1 MAGET
6 MCEYPG
12 LSNIIAGA
20 YDAALDSRLWPEVL
34 ANIADFVNG
43 QVGGLL
49 VKDSVHKCVNARC
62 HSGGDAHYM
71 QLYEQ
76 TYSQLGPVA
85 TSLFCD
91 VGRVVAIPDLVP
103 YKEFCRG
110 RFYQEWARPQ
120 GWVDVAITVLEKTA
134 DGCAY
139 LSMARDEASGMV
151 DEDMRRRMALIVP
164 HVQRAVLIGRTID
177 FKQAEA
183 TVFAEILD
191 NLSFGLFLV
200 DSRSQLIHAN
210 AAGNEILAAG
220 DLLRSTGGRL
230 GAVDAQVDQALR
242 ETVVAAGHGDAEVG
256 IKGIALPL
264 TAHNDDRYVAHVLP
278 LTCGARRCAGA
289 NYAAT
294 AALFVRKAAME
305 YPSPAEVIG
314 KTYDLTPAELRVL
327 FGIVQIGGVP
337 EVAAALGVADATIKT
352 HVSRLF
358 EKTGT
363 GRQADLVRL
372 VAGFS
377 MPLAS

>member
-1 MAGET
+1 
-6 MCEYPG
+6 
-12 LSNIIAGA
+12 
-20 YDAALDSRLWPEVL
+20 
-34 ANIADFVNG
+34 
-43 QVGGLL
+43 
-49 VKDSVHKCVNARC
+49 
-62 HSGGDAHYM
+62 
-71 QLYEQ
+71 
-76 TYSQLGPVA
+76 
-85 TSLFCD
+85 
-91 VGRVVAIPDLVP
+91 
-103 YKEFCRG
+103 
-110 RFYQEWARPQ
+110 
-120 GWVDVAITVLEKTA
+120 
-134 DGCAY
+134 
-139 LSMARDEASGMV
+139 
-151 DEDMRRRMALIVP
+151 
-164 HVQRAVLIGRTID
+164 
-177 FKQAEA
+177 
-183 TVFAEILD
+183 VFAEILD

-305 YPSPAEVIG
+305 YPAPAEVIG

>member
-1 MAGET
+1 
-6 MCEYPG
+6 MCELPRLTG
-12 LSNIIAGA
+12 IIADA
-20 YDAALDSRLWPEVL
+20 YDAALDPMLWPDVL
-34 ANIADFVNG
+34 ASIADFVNG
-43 QVGGLL
+43 RVGGLL

-62 HSGGDAHYM
+62 HSGGDPHYM
-71 QLYEQ
+71 QLYAD

-91 VGRVVAIPDLVP
+91 VGQVVSVPDLLP
-103 YKEFCRG
+103 YDEFCQG

-120 GWVDVAITVLEKTA
+120 GWVDAAVAMLEKTA
-134 DGCAY
+134 DGCAF
-139 LSMARDEASGMV
+139 LSMARDEAGGMV
-151 DEDMRRRMALIVP
+151 DDEMRRRMRLIVP
-164 HVQRAVLIGRTID
+164 HVRRAVLIGRTID

-183 TVFAEILD
+183 ETFAEVLD
-191 NLSFGLFLV
+191 DLSFGLFLV
-200 DSRSQLIHAN
+200 DARGLLVYVN
-210 AAGNEILAAG
+210 AAGNEMLAAG
-220 DLLRSTGGRL
+220 DLLRSTCGRL
-230 GAVDAQVDQALR
+230 VAGDAHVDQALR

-256 IKGIALPL
+256 TKGIALPL
-264 TAHNDDRYVAHVLP
+264 TGHNDDRYVAHVLP
-278 LTCGARRCAGA
+278 LMSGARRFAGA
-289 NYAAT
+289 TYAAT

-305 YPSPAEVIG
+305 YPSPPDVIG
-314 KTYDLTPAELRVL
+314 KTYNLTPAELRVL

-377 MPLAS
+377 MPLAN